1 MSEQIKNYLGMAII
15 GFLAIVAVAVLMF
28 QDSYS
33 KSIEPS
39 SFRSFSASGEGK
51 VVAVP
56 DVAEFTMTVV
66 SEGGKNLADI
76 QKDNTERMN
85 RAIGLVKGGGVADKD
100 VATSN
105 YSVEPRYQ
113 YSNCGNYDYS
123 GRVCPPP
130 EIVGYT
136 VRQSV
141 TVKVRD
147 FSKTGEMI
155 SGVVSSGVNS
165 VSGLSFKI
173 DDEDKV
179 KNEARSLAIAK
190 AREKAEAV
198 AKAGGFKVGKLLSVI
213 EESGYNPAY
222 YKYGIGGDIE
232 TASYPAPSI
241 EPGSQEIK
249 SNVTLVYE
257 IE

>member
-1 MSEQIKNYLGMAII
+1 MSEQIKNYLGMAIMA
-15 GFLAIVAVAVLMF
+15 FLAIVAVVALMF
-28 QDSYS
+28 QNSYS
-33 KSIEPS
+33 RSIEPS
-39 SFRSFSASGEGK
+39 SFRSFSVSGEGK

-56 DVAEFTMTVV
+56 DVAEFTMTVIT
-66 SEGGKNLADI
+66 EGGKNLANI
-76 QKDNTERMN
+76 QKDNTEKAN
-85 RAIGLVKGGGVADKD
+85 RAIGLIKGAGVEDKD
-100 VATSN
+100 IATSN

-113 YSNCGNYDYS
+113 YSNCGGYGYD

-147 FSKTGEMI
+147 FSKTGEII
-155 SGVVSSGVNS
+155 SGVVASGVNS
-165 VSGLSFKI
+165 VSGLSFKV
-173 DDEDKV
+173 DDEDKM
-179 KNEARSLAIAK
+179 KNEARSEAINK
-190 AREKAEAV
+190 AREKAETI
-198 AKAGGFKVGKLLSVI
+198 AKAGKFKVGKLLSVI
-213 EESGYNPAY
+213 EDNGYGPIP

-232 TASYPAPSI
+232 TTSYAAPSI

-249 SNVTLVYE
+249 SSITLIYE